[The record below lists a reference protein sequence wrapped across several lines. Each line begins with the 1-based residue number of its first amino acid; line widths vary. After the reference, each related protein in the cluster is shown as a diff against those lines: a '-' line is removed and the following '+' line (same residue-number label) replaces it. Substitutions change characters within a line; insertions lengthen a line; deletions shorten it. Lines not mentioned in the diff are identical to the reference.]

1 MTPTPLVEAAAR
13 LTTAAEEFVRAFGAL
28 IIIVLLEWS
37 RVRSS
42 GSAASPTPEA
52 APAPIAEHHSVP
64 RTAWTVEEF
73 AESTGLNKHTVYR
86 LIQSGEIRAIRVNK
100 SYRIAETERVRWIE
114 EQERRLAA
122 DLGIAE
128 R

>member
-13 LTTAAEEFVRAFGAL
+13 LANATQEFGNAL
-28 IIIVLLEWS
+28 ASMITIVVFEWS
-37 RVRSS
+37 KSRTN
-42 GSAASPTPEA
+42 SPQTLPPPQA
-52 APAPIAEHHSVP
+52 APTSKTEQPRS
-64 RTAWTVEEF
+64 RTAWTVDELS
-73 AESTGLNKHTVYR
+73 ESTALNRSTIYR

-100 SYRIAETERVRWIE
+100 GYRIAETERIRWFE

-122 DLGIAE
+122 DLGIVE